1 MSLLSSIFSTASTQ
15 STSLFTNSKAA
26 STPTEPAKTDASF
39 GPSYLLDISSEA
51 NNAAASASTT
61 SDSDKDK
68 ESQDALLALIQQL
81 LTTVQT
87 YLQNIGEANPE
98 NPEVAS
104 TDTSN
109 STDSSASALAGLS
122 GPVSNAQV
130 EHFLGEVEAQPNIS
144 DDQKKQVH
152 DMMAQYKN
160 VPTTSAMLESIQ
172 ATLASSG
179 ILPIA

>member
-81 LTTVQT
+81 LTLKIQKWLQPIPAIAPIVQ
-87 YLQNIGEANPE
+87 P
-98 NPEVAS
+98 PHS
-104 TDTSN
+104 
-109 STDSSASALAGLS
+109 LAFPAPLVM
-122 GPVSNAQV
+122 PRW
-130 EHFLGEVEAQPNIS
+130 NIS
-144 DDQKKQVH
+144 WVK
-152 DMMAQYKN
+152 
-160 VPTTSAMLESIQ
+160 
-172 ATLASSG
+172 
-179 ILPIA
+179 